1 MIQNNQIQG
10 VFSILLTKKRQM
22 DFVNKC
28 IELNFKYMH
37 NILIVLKKEI
47 KNTRKITL
55 FNEKGFSRVLGY
67 MYILDVNL

>member
-1 MIQNNQIQG
+1 
-10 VFSILLTKKRQM
+10 M